1 MAELSYN
8 EQERIA
14 RQLESIEGRFEE
26 LSIRITLPEVI
37 ADSALFTRLIR
48 EHADM
53 EELNAIAV
61 SYRRLREEIAAAQEL
76 LADPDMREMAKEE
89 LEELNR
95 RLEDATQAA
104 RIALLPRDPD
114 DHKNAVLEV
123 RAGAGGDEAG
133 LFGAELLRMYAHYAA
148 AQGWKFEIIEDGSTE
163 LGGLKESVALIQG
176 KNVFQKLKYESGVHR
191 VQRVPVTESSGRI
204 HTSTATV
211 AVLPEA
217 EDVEIEINA
226 NDLRIDTYRASGA
239 GGQHVN
245 RTDSAVRITHIPT
258 GLVVTSQDQRSQ
270 IQNREKAM
278 RVLKSRLYDLQRQ
291 KQQSEYADQRKGQI
305 GTGDRS
311 ERIRTYNFPQ
321 GRVTDHR
328 IGLTLY
334 KIDSIM
340 GGDLDEVID
349 ALTLAEQTAMLNEE
363 TNAK

>member
-133 LFGAELLRMYAHYAA
+133 LFGACTRTMPPPRA
-148 AQGWKFEIIEDGSTE
+148 GS
-163 LGGLKESVALIQG
+163 
-176 KNVFQKLKYESGVHR
+176 
-191 VQRVPVTESSGRI
+191 
-204 HTSTATV
+204 
-211 AVLPEA
+211 
-217 EDVEIEINA
+217 
-226 NDLRIDTYRASGA
+226 
-239 GGQHVN
+239 
-245 RTDSAVRITHIPT
+245 
-258 GLVVTSQDQRSQ
+258 
-270 IQNREKAM
+270 
-278 RVLKSRLYDLQRQ
+278 LKSSRMVPR
-291 KQQSEYADQRKGQI
+291 SWAD
-305 GTGDRS
+305 
-311 ERIRTYNFPQ
+311 
-321 GRVTDHR
+321 
-328 IGLTLY
+328 
-334 KIDSIM
+334 
-340 GGDLDEVID
+340 
-349 ALTLAEQTAMLNEE
+349 
-363 TNAK
+363 

>member
-1 MAELSYN
+1 MPALSYN
-8 EQERIA
+8 EQERIE

-37 ADSALFTRLIR
+37 SDSALFTRLIR

-53 EELNAIAV
+53 EEINAIAV
-61 SYRRLREEIAAAQEL
+61 EYRRLKDEIEAAKEL
-76 LADPDMREMAKEE
+76 LADPDMREMAEEE
-89 LEELNR
+89 LEELS
-95 RLEDATQAA
+95 RLFDEKTQEA
-104 RIALLPRDPD
+104 RIALLPKDPD
-114 DHKNAVLEV
+114 DNKNALLEV

-133 LFGAELLRMYAHYAA
+133 LFGAELLRMYMHYAA
-148 AQGWKFEIIEDGSTE
+148 AQGWKFELIEDGSTE

-176 KNVFQKLKYESGVHR
+176 RNVFQKLKYESGVHR

-217 EDVEIEINA
+217 EDVEVDINMG
-226 NDLRIDTYRASGA
+226 DLRIDTYRASGA

-258 GLVVTSQDQRSQ
+258 GIVVTSQDQRSQ

-278 RVLKSRLYDLQRQ
+278 RVLKSRLYDMQRQ
-291 KQQSEYADQRKGQI
+291 KQQTEYADARKGQI

-334 KIDSIM
+334 KIDDIIN
-340 GGDLDEVID
+340 GDLTEIID
-349 ALTLAEQTAMLNEE
+349 ALTLAEQTALMNEE
-363 TNAK
+363 N